1 MSGPSWPKTS
11 FDFAAAARSCSR
23 SKVPTLGIS
32 RSMTYLR
39 NGILLSFRETAR
51 DAANGSLATPRHPS
65 IG

>member
-1 MSGPSWPKTS
+1 
-11 FDFAAAARSCSR
+11 
-23 SKVPTLGIS
+23 
-32 RSMTYLR
+32 MTYLR